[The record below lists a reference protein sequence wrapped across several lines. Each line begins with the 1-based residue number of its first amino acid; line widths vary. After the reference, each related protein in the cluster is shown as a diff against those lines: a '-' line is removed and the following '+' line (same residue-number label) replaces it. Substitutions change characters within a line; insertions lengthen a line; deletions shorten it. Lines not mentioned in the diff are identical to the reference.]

1 MLPGVRMPQ
10 RPPDRALRQW
20 AERMKSRAVDAIV
33 TALTVGRLTGGD
45 LPKVLNQTALVL
57 RETMRIDGVLKT
69 KTSEGKTQAL
79 VIALVP
85 PGFGVVMSFL
95 NPEWMRPLFHDPIG
109 WALLVLA
116 AALEGVAMFMV
127 KKISEVDV

>member
-1 MLPGVRMPQ
+1 DALATLARNFEPPIRQEADFMVKAIQLGT
-10 RPPDRALRQW
+10 PPDRALREW
-20 AERMKSRAVDAIV
+20 AGRMKSRAVDAIV

-95 NPEWMRPLFHDPIG
+95 
-109 WALLVLA
+109 
-116 AALEGVAMFMV
+116 
-127 KKISEVDV
+127 